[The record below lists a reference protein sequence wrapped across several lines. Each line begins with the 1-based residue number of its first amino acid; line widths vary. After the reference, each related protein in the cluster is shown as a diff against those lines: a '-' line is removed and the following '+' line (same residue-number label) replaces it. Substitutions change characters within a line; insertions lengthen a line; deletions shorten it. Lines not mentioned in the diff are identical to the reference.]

1 MLVQYAYAILSTVDL
16 VFCLDWFFLSNEN
29 IETPSYVEK
38 SSTSK
43 SYTYVMTYTH
53 QVFVSIP

>member
-1 MLVQYAYAILSTVDL
+1 MLVQYAYAIDL

-29 IETPSYVEK
+29 IETPPYMEK

-43 SYTYVMTYTH
+43 SYT
-53 QVFVSIP
+53 